1 MQSATKVELL
11 LRAKDMV
18 REYLAMDPD
27 SEEDFTQLRNKF
39 YNELRDEAAVP
50 SYPPPP
56 QRDDAAQAIAAQLQA
71 NNQLLVNQLR
81 ALQA

>member
-11 LRAKDMV
+11 LRTKDMA

-39 YNELRDEAAVP
+39 YNELRDEAAACL
-50 SYPPPP
+50 YPPPP
-56 QRDDAAQAIAAQLQA
+56 PHGDAAQAIAA
-71 NNQLLVNQLR
+71 
-81 ALQA
+81 

>member
-11 LRAKDMV
+11 LRAKDMA

-27 SEEDFTQLRNKF
+27 SEEDFTQLRDKF
-39 YNELRDEAAVP
+39 YNELRDEAATR

-56 QRDDAAQAIAAQLQA
+56 PHDNTAQAIAAQLQA
-71 NNQLLVNQLR
+71 NNQLLVDQLR
-81 ALQA
+81 AL

>member
-11 LRAKDMV
+11 LRAKDMA

-27 SEEDFTQLRNKF
+27 SEEDFTQLCDKF
-39 YNELRDEAAVP
+39 YNELRDEAAAR

-56 QRDDAAQAIAAQLQA
+56 PRDDAAQAIAAQLQA
-71 NNQLLVNQLR
+71 NNQLLVDQLR
-81 ALQA
+81 AL

>member
-11 LRAKDMV
+11 LRAKEMA

-27 SEEDFTQLRNKF
+27 SEEDFTQLHDKF
-39 YNELRDEAAVP
+39 YNELREEAAVR

-56 QRDDAAQAIAAQLQA
+56 PRDDAAQAIAAQLQA
-71 NNQLLVNQLR
+71 NNQLLVDQLR
-81 ALQA
+81 AL

>member
-11 LRAKDMV
+11 LRAKDMA

-27 SEEDFTQLRNKF
+27 SEENFTQLRNKF
-39 YNELRDEAAVP
+39 YNEMRDEAAACLH
-50 SYPPPP
+50 PPPP
-56 QRDDAAQAIAAQLQA
+56 RCDDAAQAIAAQLQA

-81 ALQA
+81 AL